1 MPQHGGCGNGVR
13 IDALVVLSPTSAG
26 TDRAR
31 GALQVNVQP
40 RDEERTGHDLI
51 VPHVPT
57 SEPARACATLG
68 DVPVVLTSRRHVDL
82 KRTSSAIC
90 SAG

>member
-1 MPQHGGCGNGVR
+1 MLHRGACGNGLRVV
-13 IDALVVLSPTSAG
+13 ALVVLSPASAG

-31 GALQVNVQP
+31 GALQIDVQP
-40 RDEERTGHDLI
+40 RDEERASHALI

-57 SEPARACATLG
+57 GAPARACATLD
-68 DVPVVLTSRRHVDL
+68 DVPAVLTSRRHVDL

-90 SAG
+90 SRG